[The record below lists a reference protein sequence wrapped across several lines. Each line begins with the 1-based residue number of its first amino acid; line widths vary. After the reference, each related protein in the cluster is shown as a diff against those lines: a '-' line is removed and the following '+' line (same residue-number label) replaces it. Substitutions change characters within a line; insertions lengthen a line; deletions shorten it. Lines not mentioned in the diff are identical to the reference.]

1 MGPLT
6 FDIPDEDEPSVTA
19 AVETPVAVHLV
30 SPAISL
36 ARAQLGEPRP
46 VVEPVL
52 ALLGAAA
59 LFAAGT
65 VLLATAVVMGPPT
78 LSRPAGIPATDARAL
93 IVR

>member
-6 FDIPDEDEPSVTA
+6 FDIPDEDEP
-19 AVETPVAVHLV
+19 AVAVAPKPVAVPLV

-65 VLLATAVVMGPPT
+65 VLLATAIVMGPPT
-78 LSRPAGIPATDARAL
+78 VSRPAGIPATDARAL

>member
-6 FDIPDEDEPSVTA
+6 FDIADEEEPPATA
-19 AVETPVAVHLV
+19 LEIPVAVRLV

-59 LFAAGT
+59 LFGQCSWPLPSSWAR
-65 VLLATAVVMGPPT
+65 PP
-78 LSRPAGIPATDARAL
+78 
-93 IVR
+93 

>member
-6 FDIPDEDEPSVTA
+6 FDILDEDEA
-19 AVETPVAVHLV
+19 AVAAAPKPVVIPLV

-46 VVEPVL
+46 AVEPVL

-65 VLLATAVVMGPPT
+65 VLLATAIVMGPPT
-78 LSRPAGIPATDARAL
+78 ASRPAGLPATDARAL
-93 IVR
+93 VVR

>member
-6 FDIPDEDEPSVTA
+6 FDIADEEEPPATA
-19 AVETPVAVHLV
+19 LEIPVAVRLV

-65 VLLATAVVMGPPT
+65 VLLATAIVMGPPSMT
-78 LSRPAGIPATDARAL
+78 RPAGIPATDARAL
-93 IVR
+93 VVR